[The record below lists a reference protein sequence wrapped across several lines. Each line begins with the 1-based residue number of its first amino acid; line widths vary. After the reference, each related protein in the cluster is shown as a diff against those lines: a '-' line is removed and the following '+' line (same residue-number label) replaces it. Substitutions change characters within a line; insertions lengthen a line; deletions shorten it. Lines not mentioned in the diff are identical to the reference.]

1 MKLKSLAFFS
11 LVSILLAFRSG
22 NTVPNFTGIWHTETA
37 NASFDLHLTQNKN
50 ALRGLHCS
58 VQNGGNKTD
67 CVLDDTDISI
77 TGIVGNSSTV
87 TVTFISQF
95 SQKKGSA
102 KITKMNDST
111 IEWQIVTK
119 PQGEFYLPNQATL
132 KKQ

>member
-1 MKLKSLAFFS
+1 MKLKSVAYFCLVAF
-11 LVSILLAFRSG
+11 LLAFRSG
-22 NTVPNFTGIWHTETA
+22 NTVPNFTGNWHTETA
-37 NASFDLHLTQNKN
+37 NASFDLDLTQTKN
-50 ALRGLHCS
+50 ALRGSHCS
-58 VQNGGNKTD
+58 VQNGGNKID
-67 CVLDDTDISI
+67 CVLDETDISI

-87 TVTFISQF
+87 TVTFTSQF

-111 IEWQIVTK
+111 IVWQIVTK

>member
-1 MKLKSLAFFS
+1 MKLKSVAYFCLVAF
-11 LVSILLAFRSG
+11 LLAFRSG
-22 NTVPNFTGIWHTETA
+22 NIVPNFTGNWHTETA
-37 NASFDLHLTQNKN
+37 NASFDLDLTQTKN
-50 ALRGLHCS
+50 ALRGSHCS
-58 VQNGGNKTD
+58 VQNGGNKID
-67 CVLDDTDISI
+67 CVLDETDISI

-87 TVTFISQF
+87 TVTFTSQF

-119 PQGEFYLPNQATL
+119 PQGEVYLPNLASL

>member
-1 MKLKSLAFFS
+1 MKLKSLTYFC
-11 LVSILLAFRSG
+11 LVLLLLSFRAG
-22 NTVPNFTGIWHTETA
+22 NAVPNFSGKWHTESA
-37 NASFDLHLTQNKN
+37 NASFDLHLTQTKN
-50 ALRGLHCS
+50 VLRGSHCS
-58 VQNGGNKTD
+58 VQNDGNKTD
-67 CVLDDTDISI
+67 CVLDDIDISI

-87 TVTFISQF
+87 TVTFTSQF

-111 IEWQIVTK
+111 IVWQIVTK